1 MLHIAIDKKLIM
13 QSASTILMI
22 KPTGF
27 RFNEET
33 AINNHFQLADNSRST
48 EQIKSNAINE
58 FNAMVSLLKSKGVT
72 VIVYDH
78 KGVDK
83 LPDAVFPNNW
93 FSTHDNG
100 QVYLYPMNAEN
111 RRLERKLEIFD
122 ELEFKHNFRI
132 SNIVDFTCGENEN
145 LFLEGTGSM
154 ILDRVNKYIYASIS
168 TRTSLKLLKE
178 FAQKI
183 SYEVISFKSH
193 HNKSLDSPLI
203 YHTNVMMCLASSF
216 VVICMDAIIDKNERE
231 RVSKKLAESKKKI
244 IEISFDQMNSFAGNM
259 LEVQNNMGNKYLMMS
274 STAYHSLR
282 PEQLNQIQE
291 FVEIIHSPLDT
302 IETLGGGSARCMMA
316 EIFLPKI
323 K

>member
-1 MLHIAIDKKLIM
+1 MLHLALNKKLIM

-33 AINNHFQLADNSRST
+33 AVNNHFQLADNSSSK
-48 EQIKSNAINE
+48 EQIKANAISE
-58 FNAMVSLLKSKGVT
+58 FNAMVSLLRSKGVNL
-72 VIVYDH
+72 IVYDH
-78 KGVDK
+78 NDGDK

-93 FSTHDNG
+93 FSTHGNG
-100 QVYLYPMNAEN
+100 KVYLYPMNAEN

-122 ELEFKHNFRI
+122 ELESIHNFRI
-132 SNIVDFTCGENEN
+132 SNIVDFTHGENEN

-154 ILDRVNKYIYASIS
+154 ILDRVNKFIYASIS
-168 TRTSLKLLKE
+168 TRTSLKLLNE

-183 SYEVISFKSH
+183 SYDVISFKSH
-193 HNKSLDSPLI
+193 HNKSNDSPLI

-231 RVSKKLAESKKKI
+231 RVSQKLAESNKKM

-259 LEVQNNMGNKYLMMS
+259 LEVQNNMGKKYLMMS
-274 STAYHSLR
+274 STAYYSLR
-282 PEQLNQIQE
+282 AEQLNQIQE

>member
-1 MLHIAIDKKLIM
+1 MLHLTLNKELIM

-22 KPTGF
+22 RPTGF

-33 AINNHFQLADNSRST
+33 AVNNHFQLVDNSSSK
-48 EQIKSNAINE
+48 EQIKANAISE
-58 FNAMVSLLKSKGVT
+58 FNAMVSLLSSKGVN

-78 KGVDK
+78 KDGDK

-93 FSTHDNG
+93 FSTHGNG

-122 ELEFKHNFRI
+122 ELESTHNFKI
-132 SNIVDFTCGENEN
+132 SNIVDFTHGENEN

-154 ILDRVNKYIYASIS
+154 ILDRANKFIYASIS
-168 TRTSLKLLKE
+168 TRTSLKLLNE

-193 HNKSLDSPLI
+193 HNKSNDSPLI
-203 YHTNVMMCLASSF
+203 YHTNVMLCLASSF

-231 RVSKKLAESKKKI
+231 RVSQKLAESNKKM

-259 LEVQNNMGNKYLMMS
+259 LEVQNNMGKKYLMMS
-274 STAYHSLR
+274 STAYQSLL

>member
-1 MLHIAIDKKLIM
+1 MLYLTLNKELIM

-22 KPTGF
+22 RPTGF

-33 AINNHFQLADNSRST
+33 AVNNHFQLVDNSSSK
-48 EQIKSNAINE
+48 EQIKANAISE
-58 FNAMVSLLKSKGVT
+58 FNAMVSLLSSKGVN

-78 KGVDK
+78 RDGDK

-93 FSTHDNG
+93 FSTHGNG

-122 ELEFKHNFRI
+122 ELESTHNFKI
-132 SNIVDFTCGENEN
+132 SNIVDFTHGENEN

-154 ILDRVNKYIYASIS
+154 ILDRANKFIYASIS
-168 TRTSLKLLKE
+168 TRTSLKLLNE

-193 HNKSLDSPLI
+193 HNKSNDSPLI

-231 RVSKKLAESKKKI
+231 RVSQKLAESNKKM

-259 LEVQNNMGNKYLMMS
+259 LEVQNNMGKKYLMMS
-274 STAYHSLR
+274 STAYQSLL

-291 FVEIIHSPLDT
+291 FVEIIHTPLDT

>member
-1 MLHIAIDKKLIM
+1 MLHLTLNKELIM

-22 KPTGF
+22 RPTGF

-33 AINNHFQLADNSRST
+33 AVNNHFQLADNSSSK
-48 EQIKSNAINE
+48 EQIKANAISE
-58 FNAMVSLLKSKGVT
+58 FNAMVSLLSSKGVN

-78 KGVDK
+78 RDGDK

-93 FSTHDNG
+93 FSTHGNG

-122 ELEFKHNFRI
+122 ELESTHNFKI
-132 SNIVDFTCGENEN
+132 SNIVDFTHGENEN

-154 ILDRVNKYIYASIS
+154 ILDRVNKFIYASIS
-168 TRTSLKLLKE
+168 TRTSLKLLNE

-193 HNKSLDSPLI
+193 HNKSNDSPLI
-203 YHTNVMMCLASSF
+203 YHTNVMLCLASSF

-231 RVSKKLAESKKKI
+231 RVSKKLAETKKKM

-259 LEVQNNMGNKYLMMS
+259 LEVQNNMGKKYLMMS
-274 STAYHSLR
+274 STAYQSLL

-291 FVEIIHSPLDT
+291 FVEIIHTPLDT

>member
-1 MLHIAIDKKLIM
+1 
-13 QSASTILMI
+13 
-22 KPTGF
+22 
-27 RFNEET
+27 
-33 AINNHFQLADNSRST
+33 
-48 EQIKSNAINE
+48 
-58 FNAMVSLLKSKGVT
+58 MVSLLRSKGVN

-78 KGVDK
+78 NDGDK

-93 FSTHDNG
+93 FSTHGNG

-122 ELEFKHNFRI
+122 ELESIHNFRI
-132 SNIVDFTCGENEN
+132 SNIVDLTHGENEN

-168 TRTSLKLLKE
+168 TRTSLKLLNE

-193 HNKSLDSPLI
+193 HNKSNDSPLI

-231 RVSKKLAESKKKI
+231 SVSQKLAESNKKM

-259 LEVQNNMGNKYLMMS
+259 LEVQNNMGKKYLMMS
-274 STAYHSLR
+274 STAYQSLL

-291 FVEIIHSPLDT
+291 FVEIIHTPLDT

>member
-1 MLHIAIDKKLIM
+1 M

-33 AINNHFQLADNSRST
+33 AVNNHFQLADNSSSK
-48 EQIKSNAINE
+48 EQIKANAISE
-58 FNAMVSLLKSKGVT
+58 FNAMVSLLRSKGVN

-78 KGVDK
+78 NDGDK

-93 FSTHDNG
+93 FSTHGNG
-100 QVYLYPMNAEN
+100 KVYLYPMNAEN

-122 ELEFKHNFRI
+122 ELESTHNFRI
-132 SNIVDFTCGENEN
+132 SNIVDFTHGENEN

-168 TRTSLKLLKE
+168 TRTSLKLLNE

-183 SYEVISFKSH
+183 SYDVISFKSH
-193 HNKSLDSPLI
+193 HNKSNDSPLI

-231 RVSKKLAESKKKI
+231 RVSQKLAESNKKM

-259 LEVQNNMGNKYLMMS
+259 LEVQNNLGKKYLMMS
-274 STAYHSLR
+274 STAYHSLI